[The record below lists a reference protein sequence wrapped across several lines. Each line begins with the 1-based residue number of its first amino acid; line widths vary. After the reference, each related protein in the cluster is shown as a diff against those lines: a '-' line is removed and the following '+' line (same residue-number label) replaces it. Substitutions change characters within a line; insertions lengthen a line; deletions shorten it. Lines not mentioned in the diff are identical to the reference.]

1 VGRRGD
7 TVDCFHR
14 GPIRVMAEETR
25 ESNKIQL
32 AVALAQGSSISAWA
46 RANNVAKETARRWA
60 REPEVRAEI
69 EALRRD
75 AIDRAVSVF
84 ARRAGWAANGI
95 CKLASRAESESVKF
109 RALRAVLGDMM
120 AVSKFSGL
128 DERMSELEE
137 FVRKQ
142 QGGGTTQFSDVKS

>member
-1 VGRRGD
+1 ME
-7 TVDCFHR
+7 CFHR
-14 GPIRVMAEETR
+14 GPIRVMAEEIR
-25 ESNKIQL
+25 ESNKLQL
-32 AVALAQGSSISAWA
+32 AAALAQGSSISAWA

-69 EALRRD
+69 EAFRRR
-75 AIDRAVSVF
+75 AVDRAVDVF
-84 ARRAGWAANGI
+84 ARRAGWAAVGI
-95 CKLASRAESESVKF
+95 CKLAGGAESETVRL
-109 RALRAVLGDMM
+109 RAFRAVLSDMM

-137 FVRKQ
+137 FVKKQ